1 MPDLRLAPFA
11 KVNLGLFI
19 KGKRE
24 DGYHLLETCLYPLPE
39 LHDELVI
46 STNGSKG
53 CTLTVEGLE
62 IDAISDDNLCVK
74 AYKLLAEKVG
84 GLAGVDVHL
93 TKHIPAGAGLGG
105 GSSDAAHMIKGLV
118 TLFDLDIS
126 IEEQEE
132 VAGKLGADV
141 PFFLH
146 EGPMMASGIGTEL
159 KPIQIDLPYRLEWKV
174 PGIHSSTIAAYKAL
188 DYKMFNPERSLA
200 DVLQQPIES
209 WKGQLENDLEVP
221 VFGFYPE
228 LRKMKEAYYEAGAA
242 YAAMSGSG
250 STVFALMPE
259 S

>member
-1 MPDLRLAPFA
+1 MPDLRLTPFA

-39 LHDELVI
+39 LTDELVI
-46 STNGSKG
+46 RTNGRKE
-53 CTLTVEGLE
+53 CNLKVEGLE
-62 IDAISDDNLCVK
+62 IDAVSDDNLCVK
-74 AYKLLAEKVG
+74 AYKLLSEKVG
-84 GLAGVDVHL
+84 GLEGVDVHL

-132 VAGKLGADV
+132 EAAKLGADV

-146 EGPMMASGIGTEL
+146 EGPMMATGIGT
-159 KPIQIDLPYRLEWKV
+159 DLSPVQVDLSYRLAWEV
-174 PGIHSSTIAAYKAL
+174 PGIHSSTVAAYKAL
-188 DYKMFNPERSLA
+188 DYKMFDPGRSLA
-200 DVLQQPIES
+200 SVLQQPVEN
-209 WKGQLENDLEVP
+209 WKDQLENDLEVP
-221 VFGFYPE
+221 VFDIYPE
-228 LRKMKEAYYEAGAA
+228 LRRMKEAYYEAGAV

-259 S
+259 

>member
-1 MPDLRLAPFA
+1 MADLRLTPFA

-24 DGYHLLETCLYPLPE
+24 DGYHLLETCLYPLQE
-39 LHDELVI
+39 LTDELVI
-46 STNGSKG
+46 RTNGGKG
-53 CTLTVEGLE
+53 CNLKVEGLE

-74 AYKLLAEKVG
+74 AYELLAEKVG

-105 GSSDAAHMIKGLV
+105 GSSDAAHMIRGLV
-118 TLFDLDIS
+118 TLFDLSIS

-146 EGPMMASGIGTEL
+146 DGPMIAEGIGTEL
-159 KPIQIDLPYRLEWKV
+159 TPIKMDLPYRLEWKV
-174 PGIHSSTIAAYKAL
+174 PNIHSSTVAAYRAL
-188 DYKMFNPERSLA
+188 DYRMFNPGRSLA
-200 DVLQQPIES
+200 KVLQQPIDS
-209 WKGQLENDLEVP
+209 WKDQLENDLEVP
-221 VFGFYPE
+221 IFGIYPE
-228 LRKMKEAYYEAGAA
+228 LKKMKEAYYEAGAV

-259 S
+259 